1 MIAQQQLLFY
11 IHETFIIFLQRTKSQ
26 LLLYIQKINNQ
37 NIAKQPSTDDN
48 WYKFVPIIGT
58 NWYKFVPI
66 MHILY
71 TYKTIKSF

>member
-11 IHETFIIFLQRTKSQ
+11 IDETFIIFLQRTKSQ

-48 WYKFVPIIGT
+48 WYKFVPI
-58 NWYKFVPI
+58 

>member
-11 IHETFIIFLQRTKSQ
+11 IHETFIIFLQRTKSK

-37 NIAKQPSTDDN
+37 NIAKQPSTDDQ
-48 WYKFVPIIGT
+48 
-58 NWYKFVPI
+58 FVPI